1 MIPTAYVWS
10 PFGWF
15 ELTGTEY
22 GLQSVRLREEMRTPP
37 TADVPPVLAKAANQ
51 LTEYFDGDR
60 RVFRLKLDWT
70 DAPEFHKA
78 VWEQL
83 LAIPYG
89 HTTSYKAIAERLG
102 DVKSVRAVG
111 QANRHNPLAIIVPCH
126 RVIAQNGDLQG
137 YFYGLNMKRALAG
150 AGESG
155 EFCGAGVAFLKTA
168 HDGRLTMDGSRWT
181 AHDGRLTMDG
191 SRWTAHDGRLTMDG
205 SRWTA
210 HDGRLTMDGS
220 RWTAHDGRFFCD
232 S

>member
-22 GLQSVRLREEMRTPP
+22 GLQSARLREEMRTPP
-37 TADVPPVLAKAANQ
+37 TADVPAVLAEAVQQ

-60 RVFRLKLDWT
+60 RGFRLKLDWSE
-70 DAPEFHKA
+70 APEFHKA

-111 QANRHNPLAIIVPCH
+111 QANRHNPIAIIVPCH

-137 YFYGLNMKRALAG
+137 YFYGLNMKRALLALENPVSF
-150 AGESG
+150 AEQGEL
-155 EFCGAGVAFLKTA
+155 F
-168 HDGRLTMDGSRWT
+168 
-181 AHDGRLTMDG
+181 
-191 SRWTAHDGRLTMDG
+191 
-205 SRWTA
+205 
-210 HDGRLTMDGS
+210 
-220 RWTAHDGRFFCD
+220 
-232 S
+232 